1 MFWKNGSILYCNV
14 KNICYLVNAMGNFL
28 IKVFFHSLSY
38 EFLFPSEIVLSTYQ
52 LHNVIYLK
60 NSIDQYNF
68 LHSVRYI
75 QVYDKDKNEKKFQYF
90 IKFRNKI
97 NDNEKMCLYFHFFYL
112 LCSSFSIRGFTFQNK
127 TLQYLS
133 CNFQY
138 VQTC

>member
-1 MFWKNGSILYCNV
+1 
-14 KNICYLVNAMGNFL
+14 MGNFL
-28 IKVFFHSLSY
+28 IKVFFHSLSC

-97 NDNEKMCLYFHFFYL
+97 NDNEKMCLYFHFFLFALFVL
-112 LCSSFSIRGFTFQNK
+112 LHSGLHFSKQDPTISF
-127 TLQYLS
+127 L
-133 CNFQY
+133 
-138 VQTC
+138 

>member
-1 MFWKNGSILYCNV
+1 
-14 KNICYLVNAMGNFL
+14 MGNFL

-97 NDNEKMCLYFHFFYL
+97 NDNEKMFLYFHFFLFALFVL
-112 LCSSFSIRGFTFQNK
+112 LHSGLHFSKQDPTISF
-127 TLQYLS
+127 L
-133 CNFQY
+133 
-138 VQTC
+138 